1 MHTHSISFR
10 PHLFIYC
17 TVWRFARSHTELITS
32 DCILGQIRNVL
43 SVQKNIYLSL
53 GYIAPGG
60 LFMVK
65 SVANWASV
73 APDIKHHLF

>member
-1 MHTHSISFR
+1 M
-10 PHLFIYC
+10 
-17 TVWRFARSHTELITS
+17 
-32 DCILGQIRNVL
+32 L

-60 LFMVK
+60 LFMAK
-65 SVANWASV
+65 SVANWASM